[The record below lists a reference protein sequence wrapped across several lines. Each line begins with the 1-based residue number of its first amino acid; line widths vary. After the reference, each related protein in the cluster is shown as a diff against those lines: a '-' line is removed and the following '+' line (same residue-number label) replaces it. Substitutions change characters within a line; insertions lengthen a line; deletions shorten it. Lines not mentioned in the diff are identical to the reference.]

1 MPKAFSN
8 TSLKPTHMAGKLKWR
23 FDAST
28 FKLLGRGLITDRI
41 TAIYELVKNCYDA
54 NSTEVEVAFSRV
66 EKRGPHGIITIRDNG
81 SGMSL
86 ADIRDKWLVVGTA
99 SKRTSPK
106 SPAPF
111 NRRYIGEK
119 GVGRFATDKLGGH
132 LRILT
137 KRAQDAKVLN
147 VIINWSAYEGL
158 TYEHQAKSQQLL
170 FTELENEYSYTED
183 DGLLPDGHGTALI
196 ITMLHE
202 AWDKEMLLRLE
213 NQLGRVLPPV
223 FKIVPPFDIH
233 LSAPTADIKKR
244 LVKAEPIEQLATVHV
259 SASFNQKTGEQGILH
274 FDGKSQKFIPSYV
287 EKEIFGP
294 VSMDFYY
301 FDADA
306 LKAFKAKYKKT
317 DNYIEGVKIYRDGV
331 ICTPFAE
338 FESGLDTRR
347 DVLGI
352 DKRRYQEAFDKLN
365 TRQFIGII
373 HITKDNNPKITD
385 ATNRQDF
392 VDNPAYRRLK
402 EFIIEQIDELA
413 KYKKDKKKDENTRV
427 QSNLKRASADVKEV
441 SRTLTQLVK
450 ERPEL
455 KDVLAPAIARAKDAT
470 EKVSEG
476 AKESADSA
484 KDFQRKE
491 ALYLS
496 LMSLQ
501 DFANELAHG
510 IRFALAPAK
519 QGAEFFIDFFPDP
532 ALNDTFLRYAHLI
545 FNQTETI
552 SSLVDF
558 MLSYAQVDIEDSEF
572 QIKELLNGVMN
583 GAYAIIFEKEGI
595 RTELAIKDNIELTGK
610 RKFLED
616 VLSNLISNSIK
627 ALRHE
632 PDKKILCETYADKD
646 SLNIVFSDNGTGVD
660 SKIKGRMFEMFKTT
674 TAEEGGAGLGLF
686 IARSRMAALNGSIEL
701 VASAFNPK
709 GAGFK
714 LTIPLKKQ

>member
-1 MPKAFSN
+1 MV
-8 TSLKPTHMAGKLKWR
+8 GKLKWR

-54 NSTEVEVAFSRV
+54 NSTKVEVEFSQV
-66 EKRGPHGIITIRDNG
+66 EKRGPHGTITIRDNG

-99 SKRTSPK
+99 SKRSSLK

-132 LRILT
+132 LHIQT
-137 KRAQDAKVLN
+137 KRTQDKKVLN
-147 VIINWSAYEGL
+147 VTINWSAYDDL
-158 TYEHQAKSQQLL
+158 NNVHQAKSQQLL
-170 FTELENEYSYTED
+170 FTELENDYSYTEN
-183 DGLLPDGHGTALI
+183 DGLLKDGHGTSLV

-202 AWDKEMLLRLE
+202 AWDKEILLRLE

-223 FKIVPPFDIH
+223 FKIIPPFNIY
-233 LSAPTADIKKR
+233 LSAPTLHIKKR

-259 SASFNQKTGEQGILH
+259 SAVFDNKTGEQGILH
-274 FDGKSQKFIPSYV
+274 FDEKKQEFVPCYV
-287 EKEIFGP
+287 EKESFGP

-301 FDADA
+301 FDAEA

-317 DNYIEGVKIYRDGV
+317 ENYIEGVKIYRDGV

-338 FESGLDTRR
+338 FESGLDSRR

-352 DKRRYQEAFDKLN
+352 DKRRYQEAFDRLS
-365 TRQFIGII
+365 TRQLIGIV
-373 HITKDNNPKITD
+373 HITKDDNPEIMD

-392 VDNPAYRRLK
+392 VDTPSYRRLK
-402 EFIIEQIDELA
+402 EFIIEQVDELA
-413 KYKKDKKKDENTRV
+413 KYRKDKNKERNIRV
-427 QSNLKRASADVKEV
+427 QSNLKRASADVKDV

-450 ERPEL
+450 DRPEL
-455 KDVLAPAIARAKDAT
+455 KDVLAPAIAKAKDAT

-476 AKESADSA
+476 AKESADS
-484 KDFQRKE
+484 KKEFLRKE

-519 QGAEFFIDFFPDP
+519 QGAEFFIDFFPNP
-532 ALNDTFLRYAHLI
+532 NLNDTFLRYAHLI

-572 QIKELLNGVMN
+572 QIKELLDGVLN
-583 GAYAIIFEKEGI
+583 GAYSIIFEKEGI
-595 RTELAIKDNIELTGK
+595 STELAIKDNIQLTGK

-616 VLSNLISNSIK
+616 VLSNLVSNSIK
-627 ALRHE
+627 ALRNE
-632 PDKKILCETYADKD
+632 PDKNILCESYADKEN
-646 SLNIVFSDNGTGVD
+646 LNIIFSDNGTGVD
-660 SKIKGRMFEMFKTT
+660 PKIKGRMFEMFKTT

-686 IARSRMAALNGSIEL
+686 IARSRMNALNGSIEL
-701 VASAFNPK
+701 VNGAFNPK
-709 GAGFK
+709 GVGFK
-714 LTIPLKKQ
+714 LTLPLKK